1 VCRGNA
7 GKDSRMQATTAR
19 LEPMREC
26 GSGRASQPDSLSFHR
41 SARSAPGTASRL
53 DCGEQDSLYIREQPR
68 TPAVC
73 HRRCRFSRRYIL
85 ELPVGYVYASKVAAV
100 VLQPGLPDLA
110 SQRAASKGVIPIL
123 NIRRSS
129 YLVAVFACM
138 LAWVPATASA
148 QDKDSFTPMPLDSG
162 FGRMD
167 VNPPP
172 VPAEQIIKEFAAK
185 ESEFQDALNHYTYRR
200 YARVQTLDDDNKVD
214 GEWYE
219 VDDVTFDSTGRRTE
233 KVVFAPGSTLQRVM
247 MSPSDL
253 QDISHGYPFVLTTE
267 EIAQYDVKFIG
278 RQKVDEVDCYVFE
291 VEPKL
296 IEKNKRYFLGRIWV
310 DATDLQIVVTNGRM
324 VPDDTRK
331 GKEDLHPPFMTWRAQ
346 VDGHYWFP
354 VYTKGEGILHF
365 SSGNGF
371 IGQDV
376 HIRDT
381 VKYTDYKRFG
391 STSKIIFGGQTA
403 PDPNQPTSQPPATPQ
418 KKK

>member
-1 VCRGNA
+1 
-7 GKDSRMQATTAR
+7 M
-19 LEPMREC
+19 
-26 GSGRASQPDSLSFHR
+26 
-41 SARSAPGTASRL
+41 
-53 DCGEQDSLYIREQPR
+53 
-68 TPAVC
+68 
-73 HRRCRFSRRYIL
+73 
-85 ELPVGYVYASKVAAV
+85 
-100 VLQPGLPDLA
+100 
-110 SQRAASKGVIPIL
+110 
-123 NIRRSS
+123 
-129 YLVAVFACM
+129 
-138 LAWVPATASA
+138 A
-148 QDKDSFTPMPLDSG
+148 QGKDSFTPMPLDAG
-162 FGRMD
+162 FGKMD
-167 VNPPP
+167 ISAPT

-219 VDDVTFDSTGRRTE
+219 VDDVIFDSTGRRTE

-267 EIAQYDVKFIG
+267 DILQYDVKYIG
-278 RQKVDEVDCYVFE
+278 RQKVDEVDCYVLE
-291 VEPKL
+291 VSPKV
-296 IEKNKRYFLGRIWV
+296 IEKKKRYFDGRIWV

-331 GKEDLHPPFMTWRAQ
+331 GSEDLHPPFMTWRQQ

-365 SSGNGF
+365 SGGSGYMA
-371 IGQDV
+371 QDV

-391 STSKIIFGGQTA
+391 STSTIIYEGQNLPKTDQK
-403 PDPNQPTSQPPATPQ
+403 PDAQP
-418 KKK
+418 KK